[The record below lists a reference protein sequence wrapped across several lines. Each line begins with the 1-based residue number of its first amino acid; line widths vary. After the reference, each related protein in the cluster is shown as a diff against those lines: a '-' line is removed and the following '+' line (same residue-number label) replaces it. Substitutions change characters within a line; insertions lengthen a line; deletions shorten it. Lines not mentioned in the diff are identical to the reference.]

1 MKELSIILT
10 CEHAGN
16 QVPVRYRSVFENE
29 PALDSHRG
37 WDLGALD
44 ITVGLSEALDIPCF
58 VHHTTRLLVDINSS
72 IGSNQLFSEFSQPL
86 GDEDKQLLLDKYYF
100 PYRLRVENAIAMTSK
115 PVLHL
120 SVHTFAP
127 VSENVEHTADIGILV
142 NLERE
147 FERGISE
154 KLSSVLKDSLPSYSV
169 RQHVTSNGTADRF
182 TTYLRTRFS
191 DEEYAGIEI
200 EVNQKFANTTEI
212 EKIVLAIRRALLS
225 LSGIV
230 DVAQ

>member
-1 MKELSIILT
+1 MKEPFIILT

-16 QVPVRYRSVFENE
+16 QVPVRYRSIFENE

-44 ITVGLSEALDIPCF
+44 LTVALSEALDIPCF
-58 VHHTTRLLVDINSS
+58 VHHTTRLLVDVDSS
-72 IGSNQLFSEFSQPL
+72 LGSNQLFSEFSQPL
-86 GDEDKQLLLDKYYF
+86 ADEDKQLLLDKYYF
-100 PYRLRVENAIAMTSK
+100 PYRLRVENAIAMTGK

-120 SVHTFAP
+120 SVRTFAP
-127 VSENVEHTADIGILV
+127 VLENAENTVDIRILV
-142 NLERE
+142 NPKRE
-147 FERGISE
+147 FEKGISE
-154 KLSSVLKDSLPSYSV
+154 KLCSMLKASLPSYSILQNV
-169 RQHVTSNGTADRF
+169 PGNGIGDRF

-191 DEEYAGIEI
+191 GEEYAGVEI
-200 EVNQKFANTTEI
+200 RVNQKFANNVDI
-212 EKIVLAIRRALLS
+212 EKIVLAIRKALLS